1 MALEGLQLGQYS
13 LVSLLGVG
21 GMGEVYLA
29 EDVRIG
35 QRVAVKVSR
44 TEGIAYPT
52 NEAAKDAQRLFQREA
67 RAIARLDHPR
77 ILPLYTYG
85 EERIKGM
92 EIIYIVMPYRIEG
105 SFADWLQRRRT
116 EGVGLL
122 STEDI
127 AYFIRQAA
135 SALQYAHDNHIIHQD
150 VKPANFLIR
159 DNPEQP
165 NRPDLLLADFGIARM
180 SSGTASESHTSRGT
194 PTYMAP
200 EQWRGNPVAATD
212 QYALAIMTYE
222 LLAGRSPFTGRQEQV
237 MYQHLMTPPSPPSS
251 INHALSPAI
260 DAVILRALAK
270 QPADRYPSIAD
281 FARELQNAIV
291 SAPTVYAPL
300 PPPTAQDIRATLV
313 ISDVEAREGTTRSVT
328 LPGGKKTSV
337 AIPKGAYDGQ
347 ILRLFGEG
355 IAAQPGG
362 TPGNL
367 VLVLSVVPRVQQ
379 EQSDTNEDN
388 AKKARASDA
397 GAILATEEQKR
408 AAQPIKD
415 SQVIDP
421 TVASSPASSIEKTVF
436 APDTQGKRPPAS
448 QLRKVQLA
456 VLIGVILVVVLS
468 TVISFSVYSNNVQL
482 ANTNATASAQD
493 ATSTAANETATASTT
508 LANETATASANL
520 SATVSANANPYP
532 PNSGTLA
539 FSDPLTATT
548 ADHGAWTTFSNRCGY
563 GTDKTYHAIGSTNGV
578 TSCIRQSSSSWNNF
592 AYEVQMTIIQGDCG
606 GLAIGANAGG
616 SFTTF
621 VVCSN
626 GTYAFWD
633 CSSSVCTNII
643 PLTIDHNVPHGTN
656 QQVTIAI
663 VVNNLNANLYVNQQL
678 VAQNITLGSYAGGGV
693 GVIVVD
699 KANATDVSYTNAR
712 LWTL

>member
-1 MALEGLQLGQYS
+1 
-13 LVSLLGVG
+13 
-21 GMGEVYLA
+21 MGEVYLA

-35 QRVAVKVSR
+35 QRVAIKVSR
-44 TEGIAYPT
+44 TEGIAYPN

-127 AYFIRQAA
+127 AYFMGQAA

-200 EQWRGNPVAATD
+200 EQWSGNPVAATD

-355 IAAQPGG
+355 LAAQPGG

-408 AAQPIKD
+408 AAQSIKD

-421 TVASSPASSIEKTVF
+421 TVASSPASPIEKTVF
-436 APDTQGKRPPAS
+436 APGTQGKRPPAS

-456 VLIGVILVVVLS
+456 VLIGVILVMAIIGASVFGVVA
-468 TVISFSVYSNNVQL
+468 YNNNNQ
-482 ANTNATASAQD
+482 ATMHANATA
-493 ATSTAANETATASTT
+493 TANMQATATAIAST
-508 LANETATASANL
+508 
-520 SATVSANANPYP
+520 YP
-532 PNSGTLA
+532 
-539 FSDPLTATT
+539 FSNKLVLNDPLTDNSKGVSWDENSHCSFSGSAYQAIVDKPGYYYPCIATKT
-548 ADHGAWTTFSNRCGY
+548 SFSNF
-563 GTDKTYHAIGSTNGV
+563 T
-578 TSCIRQSSSSWNNF
+578 F
-592 AYEVQMTIIQGDCG
+592 EVQMTIKQGDNGASG
-606 GLAIGANAGG
+606 GLIFRASPNNRQYLFFLDTQGNYNLD
-616 SFTTF
+616 
-621 VVCSN
+621 V
-626 GTYAFWD
+626 
-633 CSSSVCTNII
+633 SVDRT
-643 PLTIDHNVPHGTN
+643 GTN
-656 QQVTIAI
+656 SRIVKRGQVTGFSAGLYQVHTLGVVANGNQISLYVDQQSVIQLTDPTYTSGEIGVLAYSASSTADIAY
-663 VVNNLNANLYVNQQL
+663 NNLKVWQL
-678 VAQNITLGSYAGGGV
+678 
-693 GVIVVD
+693 
-699 KANATDVSYTNAR
+699 
-712 LWTL
+712 